1 MHIVSNKTALFHIT
15 NLEMAGFQTG
25 RGDGGYKWHVG
36 IIMGAKWARLLRNTA
51 YKARPNM

>member
-25 RGDGGYKWHVG
+25 RGDGGYK
-36 IIMGAKWARLLRNTA
+36 
-51 YKARPNM
+51 